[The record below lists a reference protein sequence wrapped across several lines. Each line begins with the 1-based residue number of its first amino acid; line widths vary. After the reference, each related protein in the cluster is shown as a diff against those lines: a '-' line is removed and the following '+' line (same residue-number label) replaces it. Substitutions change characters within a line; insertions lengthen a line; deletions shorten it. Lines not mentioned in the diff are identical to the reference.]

1 METKALGKASGT
13 IPEVGLGTSQ
23 YRGGNEPLRQ
33 GVSLGAFIDTAEMY
47 GTEDV
52 VGAAVQGI
60 RESVFIASK
69 VLPRNL
75 RYSDLMQT
83 AERSL
88 RLLQTGYM
96 DLYQLHYP
104 NPAIPIAESM
114 RAMED
119 LADQGKIRYIGVSN
133 FSVSELAEA
142 MKVMTKYEIV
152 SNQVQYSLTHRD
164 IERDLLPF
172 CQEHGITVLAHT
184 PLDTGALVR
193 ERGFRR
199 GDGADI
205 LQNVAAETGK
215 TAAQV
220 AINWCLSHANVVAIP
235 RSSRTAGVIE
245 NCASSGW
252 SLTEEHLLALSEA
265 FK

>member
-1 METKALGKASGT
+1 M
-13 IPEVGLGTSQ
+13 
-23 YRGGNEPLRQ
+23 
-33 GVSLGAFIDTAEMY
+33 GAFIDTAEMY

-75 RYSDLMQT
+75 RHSDLMQ
-83 AERSL
+83 AGERSL